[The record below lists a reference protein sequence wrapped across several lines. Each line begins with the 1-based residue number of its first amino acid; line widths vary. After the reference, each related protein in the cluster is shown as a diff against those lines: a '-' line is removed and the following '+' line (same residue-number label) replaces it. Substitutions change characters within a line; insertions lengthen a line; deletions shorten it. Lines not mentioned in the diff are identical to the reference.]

1 MVKLNN
7 MTQKEIKNAINKQV
21 YEFAATL
28 GYEMSDD
35 GDGSTVTFV
44 KPGCSTA
51 DETIDYG
58 RSSHQTC
65 TYNWAPEWVKEDARR
80 IDEFAEQVVRSF
92 NV

>member
-1 MVKLNN
+1 MNR
-7 MTQKEIKNAINKQV
+7 TEIKKAINKQV

-35 GDGSTVTFV
+35 GDGSTVTFM

-58 RSSHQTC
+58 RSSHSTC
-65 TYNWAPEWVKEDARR
+65 TYNWAPEWVKADAQK
-80 IDEFAEQVVRSF
+80 IDEFAETIVRSF
-92 NV
+92 NI